1 MTSIAGTRP
10 RTCSIIRA
18 VEGSKGPEWLR
29 EAAATVRDE
38 AVRFMVTVLQC
49 SRHPRRFAAAW
60 FAGDTRAPNPIG
72 YVSTALAVTAATKS
86 LTAALLGVDDST
98 GLWSSLAVAT
108 LPYAYYA
115 LLGVLSHIVFR
126 LGGTTRPLSA
136 SLAIALYVGGGPGL
150 LLTLSL
156 ELDMLLYSLLT
167 GRVKF
172 EHGFLDAPPWAL
184 PILFGLVMAT
194 SALFVL
200 ALASALRGLHGGSRL
215 RTFVAIILALV
226 ISGLLLSALH
236 AAFHF
241 SLGVP
246 HFLFH
251 LRGGAPMDLWF

>member
-1 MTSIAGTRP
+1 M
-10 RTCSIIRA
+10 
-18 VEGSKGPEWLR
+18 EGSTGPAWLR

-72 YVSTALAVTAATKS
+72 YVSTALAVTAAARS
-86 LTAALLGVDDST
+86 LTAALIGVDDHS
-98 GLWSSLAVAT
+98 GLWSSLAAAT

-115 LLGVLSHIVFR
+115 LLGVLSHLVFR

-156 ELDMLLYSLLT
+156 DLDVLLYSLLT
-167 GRVKF
+167 GRVQF
-172 EHGFLDAPPWAL
+172 EHGFVDAPPWAM
-184 PILFGLVMAT
+184 PILLGLAMGT

-215 RTFVAIILALV
+215 RTFVAIVLALV
-226 ISGLLLSALH
+226 VSGLLLSALH
-236 AAFHF
+236 AVFRF

-251 LRGGAPMDLWF
+251 LGGRPPMDLWF